1 MSDSLPPSGRD
12 LHRTNPTGVS
22 EALAQVRVYSDDA
35 ALLRVWNRLETRR
48 HRSPVL
54 APTMRVALSAAL
66 VAAGVFLGVF
76 YERARVEEERA
87 ISAVA
92 SEVLSPPE
100 APAGLVNDGS
110 RTRAVPSD
118 KAAEAERKTRARRR
132 VQRLSTPVR
141 AATEPL
147 AEVAPSGVVPAA
159 PNLLVFDG
167 SVVVP
172 QAKAEWVLLVER
184 GEYAA
189 AYQRLEESG
198 GFDAVLTDGSSE
210 ELMTLVEVARFVGQQ
225 GRAIEALRAVTERHR
240 DDQNAPIAAM
250 ILGNLLNKSG
260 DTVGAAEAY
269 ALNRR
274 LSPGGDFAE
283 DALVGEFDMALLA
296 GDVARV
302 ERLRAKYAAEFPE
315 GRHLESINAEA
326 RRLSE
331 RSRVATPSV
340 DAAPDDSEETSED
353 VAPHDAESEDDESA
367 PEPHEAPSD

>member
-12 LHRTNPTGVS
+12 LPRTNPTGVS

-141 AATEPL
+141 PATEPS
-147 AEVAPSGVVPAA
+147 AEVAPAGVVPAA
-159 PNLLVFDG
+159 PNL
-167 SVVVP
+167 VVP

-353 VAPHDAESEDDESA
+353 VALHDAESEDDESA